1 MQINRLSSI
10 TRSIDLSY
18 PTNRAIAVIS
28 ILFLFGIAGF
38 QFFSGKTFPV
48 ALASGFR
55 AGFSVFFAWALARE
69 IDPDNELSAFAAA
82 FLACMGFLLFLSP
95 FFPSPFFPSPGL
107 LVLFLFLLSIRIVNR
122 STGLPA
128 KLFDSLVILLLS
140 GWLSLQESWSF
151 GLIAALAFFLD
162 GFLPEPNRSH
172 RAFAGAAFLISL
184 FALSGAG
191 AAGTAGVAGVA
202 GGKEVIFGDAGIL
215 VLTASFLFLP
225 HIFFSRKIRT
235 KGDLSGSPLTPIRVQ
250 AAQLSSLAGALLLAG
265 LEGWR
270 GIEVL
275 MPLWGALI
283 GVPIYGYAQLL
294 LQTLRKA

>member
-28 ILFLFGIAGF
+28 LLFLFGIAYF
-38 QFFSGKTFPV
+38 QLFSGKPVSV
-48 ALASGFR
+48 ALVSGFR

-82 FLACMGFLLFLSP
+82 FMACLFFLYFLSP
-95 FFPSPFFPSPGL
+95 FFPSPFLPSPGL
-107 LVLFLFLLSIRIVNR
+107 LALFLFLLSIRIINR

-128 KLFDSLVILLLS
+128 KLSDSVGVLLLS
-140 GWLSLQESWSF
+140 GWLSLQESWIF

-162 GFLPEPNRSH
+162 GFLPGPNRNH
-172 RAFAGAAFLISL
+172 RVFSGAAFLISL

-191 AAGTAGVAGVA
+191 AAGTVEVA
-202 GGKEVIFGDAGIL
+202 GGKEVIFGDAGML
-215 VLTASFLFLP
+215 VLAASFLFLP

-265 LEGWR
+265 LEGWW

-275 MPLWGALI
+275 MPFWGALI
-283 GVPIYGYAQLL
+283 GVPIYGYARLL
-294 LQTLRKA
+294 LQMLSKA